1 MSSNTSK
8 DFLPDFC
15 ANNTVFTTILI
26 AELLAFILV
35 LAAAESRQNFWI
47 ELGLVS
53 LFIQA
58 VALSTA
64 AVLCSFRLLIVRL
77 KAHTT
82 IWVAYGTSQLFTALF
97 YLLAIWIIEPN
108 NAMSILEEPR
118 HINTL
123 LRNFIISSI
132 VSLTALR
139 YFYVRQQWQQN
150 IETEAHA
157 RVQALQA
164 RIRPHFLFNSLNT
177 IANLTRTDS
186 DQAEQAILDLADLF
200 RLSLASKDSISL
212 EEELE
217 ITRQYLHIET
227 LRLGERLRMDWR
239 LSNNLPLAVPVPAL
253 ILQPLV
259 ENAVYHGVE
268 PRTDGG
274 QIVISIENCK
284 DRLLFRIANPLPASG
299 TAQRSTGHHIAQDN
313 VRQRLT
319 LAYGEVSQMR
329 IQQCDDQYQ
338 VSFSIPCE
346 PNP

>member
-1 MSSNTSK
+1 MSITSK
-8 DFLPDFC
+8 SLLPDFC
-15 ANNTVFTTILI
+15 SNQAVLTTVLI

-35 LAAAESRQNFWI
+35 LASGESRQDFWV

-64 AVLCSFRLLIVRL
+64 AVLCSLRSLIARL

-82 IWVAYGTSQLFTALF
+82 IWVAYGTSQLFTAFF

-108 NAMSILEEPR
+108 SAILMLEEPR

-123 LRNFIISSI
+123 LRNFAISSI
-132 VSLTALR
+132 VSLVALR

-150 IETEAHA
+150 IEAEAHA

-200 RLSLASKDSISL
+200 RFSLANKDRISL

-217 ITRQYLHIET
+217 ITRRYLHIET
-227 LRLGERLRMDWR
+227 LRLGDRLRIDWQ
-239 LSNNLPLAVPVPAL
+239 LPNNLPLAVTVPTL

-259 ENAVYHGVE
+259 ENAVYHGIE

-274 QIVISIENCK
+274 QIVISIEQCK
-284 DRLLFRIANPLPASG
+284 DMLLFRIENPLPSSG
-299 TAQRSTGHHIAQDN
+299 AVRRSTGHHIAQDN

-319 LAYGEVSQMR
+319 LAYGEVSQMH
-329 IQQCDDQYQ
+329 IQQFDDRYQ
-338 VSFSIPCE
+338 VSFSIPCG